1 MAATCSTVAA
11 QQGTSAADWTTPRC
25 GPAFMQKDTSL
36 RWWLAVGAAGA
47 ELGRASCATV
57 DCLVTV
63 VGDGENDEG
72 GDDSSAFGEGSPVE
86 NAVRWPAAV
95 VSAAALSDACRAA
108 AGSARLLGKPARAC
122 THCQRAAMPTI
133 SASLSAASIEGHVCM
148 PPAAG
153 AANPIESA
161 VVADPMVGVVG
172 NTISTESTLQL
183 IVTGTLP
190 RARLKVWTVL
200 HLRVQ

>member
-25 GPAFMQKDTSL
+25 GPAFMQKDTRRL
-36 RWWLAVGAAGA
+36 RWWLAVGTAGA

-72 GDDSSAFGEGSPVE
+72 DDDGDSAFGEGSPVE
-86 NAVRWPAAV
+86 NAVRRP
-95 VSAAALSDACRAA
+95 AAALSDACCAA
-108 AGSARLLGKPARAC
+108 AGSARLLGKPARSC

-148 PPAAG
+148 PPGGAG
-153 AANPIESA
+153 YHPIESA
-161 VVADPMVGVVG
+161 VLADPMWELWVHH
-172 NTISTESTLQL
+172 
-183 IVTGTLP
+183 
-190 RARLKVWTVL
+190 R
-200 HLRVQ
+200 